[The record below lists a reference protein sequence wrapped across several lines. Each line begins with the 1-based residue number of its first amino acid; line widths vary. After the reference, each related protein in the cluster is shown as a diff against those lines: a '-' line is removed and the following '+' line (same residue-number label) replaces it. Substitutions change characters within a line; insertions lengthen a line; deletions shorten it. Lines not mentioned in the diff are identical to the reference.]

1 MHDDAVRDE
10 LIILAVA
17 PGERACGR
25 SQVSGVRCQ
34 GKPKPPRIISFPVDP
49 RPKT

>member
-25 SQVSGVRCQ
+25 SQVSG
-34 GKPKPPRIISFPVDP
+34 KA
-49 RPKT
+49 KTAANNLVSRGSAT

>member
-34 GKPKPPRIISFPVDP
+34 VSGKSHASPKYGFA
-49 RPKT
+49 